1 MSSSEHD
8 DLTLIKFIGDET
20 AAALAGELGI
30 DTFADLAELS
40 VDQISRA
47 LVDAGLARQSSGRV
61 ESWIEE
67 AAQRTAAVETSTDA
81 AGTASTPTT
90 ASHDWRTEAEF
101 VVEFQS
107 RDIVQRV
114 VEQEHQIM
122 VHEIETD
129 VGEPFAV
136 GDGALAFD
144 WMLRQ
149 LETARHAEEVSP
161 EEVVAAVPDH
171 AVAPAAVR
179 ASALSVTHIEIE
191 QPPYVARA
199 TVDQAPE
206 NRNLGAVRT
215 YVPLQFRVG
224 FTIDEEQLDALVGSG
239 VEYTTEVFVQAWGG
253 DTIRIEPTDPGR
265 LTSGTSDYV
274 VSLRHSFDAAG
285 LYRVRIVVSLATE
298 IPAADFFEAPML
310 QAY

>member
-8 DLTLIKFIGDET
+8 DLTLIKFIGPET
-20 AAALAGELGI
+20 AAALAGELDV

-47 LVDAGLARQSSGRV
+47 LADAGLSRQPSGRV
-61 ESWIEE
+61 ESWIQESV
-67 AAQRTAAVETSTDA
+67 QRTAALETSADA

-90 ASHDWRTEAEF
+90 AAHDWRTEAEF

-107 RDIVQRV
+107 RDIVQQV

-129 VGEPFAV
+129 VGKPFAV

-144 WMLRQ
+144 WMRRQ
-149 LETARHAEEVSP
+149 LETARHAEEVSA
-161 EEVVAAVPDH
+161 EEVVAAVPGH
-171 AVAPAAVR
+171 AVASAAVG
-179 ASALSVTHIEIE
+179 ASALSVTYIEIE

-224 FTIDEEQLDALVGSG
+224 FTIGEEQLDALVGSG

-253 DTIRIEPTDPGR
+253 DTVRIEPTDPGR

-298 IPAADFFEAPML
+298 IPVADFFEAPML

>member
-1 MSSSEHD
+1 MSSSEHN
-8 DLTLIKFIGDET
+8 DLTSIKFIGPET
-20 AAALAGELGI
+20 VAALARKGV
-30 DTFADLAELS
+30 DTLADLAEAS

-47 LVDAGLARQSSGRV
+47 LVDAGLSRQPSGRV

-67 AAQRTAAVETSTDA
+67 AVQLTAASRESADTAGGA
-81 AGTASTPTT
+81 ARSTT
-90 ASHDWRTEAEF
+90 AAHDWRTEAEF

-107 RDIVQRV
+107 RDIVQQV
-114 VEQEHQIM
+114 VEQDHQIM

-129 VGEPFAV
+129 IGESFAV
-136 GDGALAFD
+136 DDGALAFD

-149 LETARHAEEVSP
+149 LEDALHAEEASSA
-161 EEVVAAVPDH
+161 EVAAAAPGH
-171 AVAPAAVR
+171 AAMPAAVG
-179 ASALSVTHIEIE
+179 ASALSVTYIEIE
-191 QPPYVARA
+191 QPPHVAKA

-206 NRNLGAVRT
+206 NRNLGAVRVL
-215 YVPLQFRVG
+215 VPLEFRVG
-224 FTIDEEQLDALVGSG
+224 FTIDEEQLDALVESR

-253 DTIRIEPTDPGR
+253 DTVRIEPTDPGTF
-265 LTSGTSDYV
+265 TSGTPDYV

>member
-8 DLTLIKFIGDET
+8 DLTLIKFVGPET
-20 AAALAGELGI
+20 AAALAGELGV

-47 LVDAGLARQSSGRV
+47 LADAGLARQPSGRV
-61 ESWIEE
+61 ESWIED
-67 AAQRTAAVETSTDA
+67 AVQRTAALETFADA
-81 AGTASTPTT
+81 AETVATPTT
-90 ASHDWRTEAEF
+90 AAYDWRTEAEF
-101 VVEFQS
+101 VVRFQS
-107 RDIVQRV
+107 RDIVQQV

-136 GDGALAFD
+136 EDGALAFD

-149 LETARHAEEVSP
+149 LETARHAEKASS
-161 EEVVAAVPDH
+161 EEVVAVAPGH
-171 AVAPAAVR
+171 APTPAAVG
-179 ASALSVTHIEIE
+179 ASALSVTYIELE
-191 QPPYVARA
+191 QPPHVARA

-206 NRNLGAVRT
+206 NRNLGAVRIR
-215 YVPLQFRVG
+215 VPLQFRVG
-224 FTIDEEQLDALVGSG
+224 FTIDDEQLDALVESG
-239 VEYTTEVFVQAWGG
+239 VEYATEVFVQAWGG
-253 DTIRIEPTDPGR
+253 DTVRIEPTDPGR
-265 LTSGTSDYV
+265 LTSGTTDYV
-274 VSLRHSFDAAG
+274 VALRHSLDVSG

-298 IPAADFFEAPML
+298 IPAADYFEAPML